1 MRNLEWRIWLD
12 KTLRMNASRSVYES
26 NKNHRNME
34 YYTLKTSSDKK
45 VIGCYPQV
53 DCQTIF
59 QAQLLSPAELMKCP
73 PKLIFELKRSAQMT
87 DVLATTSG
95 PLTDFLVNDKTL
107 RVFSEFNLMRHQVF
121 DVTVIS
127 SKKNNVVYHWLH
139 FTQPELS
146 FLLDYQRTE
155 FIETEYGISD
165 VGPIRIESF
174 NHYLELKSKDKSEGL
189 AFGVRLNQIALSQN
203 FDLSLDLFHLDPFDS
218 RTFISK
224 RLKKE
229 MNLIGFEMQKID
241 ILLPENAFE

>member
-1 MRNLEWRIWLD
+1 
-12 KTLRMNASRSVYES
+12 
-26 NKNHRNME
+26 ME
-34 YYTLKTSSDKK
+34 YYTLKTSSDKR

-59 QAQLLSPAELMKCP
+59 QAQLLSPAELMKCA
-73 PKLIFELKRSAQMT
+73 PKLIFELKRRAQMT

-127 SKKNNVVYHWLH
+127 SKKNNAYYWLH

-174 NHYLELKSKDKSEGL
+174 DHYLELKSKDKSDGL

-203 FDLSLDLFHLDPFDS
+203 FDLSLDLFHLDSFDS

-224 RLKKE
+224 RLKDKIEE

-241 ILLPENAFE
+241 ILLPGNAIE